1 MEYIHYICIFT
12 FLVLLYLIYWLSKKL
27 VVGKELIDDGEIKL
41 KNGINR
47 YNRHRW
53 AWYGDTLDFFG
64 VFDNYRELIDEKT
77 KVLASGK
84 LKYRIGFGLLLVL
97 LFCAIVLLVFFVNS
111 IWKWFFE

>member
-1 MEYIHYICIFT
+1 MNFTDYFYIFA
-12 FLVLLYLIYWLSKKL
+12 FLALLFVIYKL
-27 VVGKELIDDGEIKL
+27 NEKLTQGKRKIDTGEELL
-41 KNGINR
+41 KAGKAKFFK
-47 YNRHRW
+47 HRC

-64 VFDNYRELIDEKT
+64 VFDNPRELIAEKT
-77 KVLASGK
+77 KELASGK